1 MSNELKVGIAVI
13 GAAIALFFGI
23 RFLQGL
29 PLLSSGYEVV
39 AVFDDAQGLSS
50 GSGVQL
56 SGVNVGT
63 VRRVELADGG
73 RNVYVTLA
81 LNDGIAIPRGS
92 RIGTA
97 GFAALG
103 DVSVSISPPTGAS
116 VGRPLAEGDTIRAAG
131 GGNLLSLLTDQAGP
145 LAARTDTLL
154 IAAVGALQ
162 GVETL
167 IDESGDDFDAA
178 MAQLRFIT
186 TATTQML
193 LAERERI
200 GSITTSFQRAAE
212 SAERAAQNAEFLTS
226 DFAQRSPLLAD
237 SLTATIAGLNRTMAK
252 VETSLAGLDRVT
264 LQLDSTLAL
273 ATSPESSLGLLLND
287 PSLYYNANAAAASL
301 EQLLTAFE
309 KDPERFLREMRLV
322 DIF

>member
-1 MSNELKVGIAVI
+1 MSNELKVGIAVL

-29 PLLSSGYEVV
+29 PLLASSYEVV
-39 AVFDDAQGLSS
+39 AVFDDAQGLLA
-50 GSGVQL
+50 GSGVRL

-73 RNVYVTLA
+73 RHVYVTLA
-81 LNDGIAIPRGS
+81 LNNGTTIPRGS
-92 RIGTA
+92 RIGTG

-103 DVSVSISPPTGAS
+103 DVSVSISPPSGAS

-131 GGNLLSLLTDQAGP
+131 DGDLFSLLTDRAGP

-167 IDESGDDFDAA
+167 INESGDDFDAA

-200 GSITTSFQRAAE
+200 GTITASFQRAAE
-212 SAERAAQNAEFLTS
+212 SAERAAANAEFLTA

-237 SLTATIAGLNRTMAK
+237 SLTATIAGLNRTMAQI
-252 VETSLAGLDRVT
+252 ETSLAGLDDVT
-264 LQLDSTLAL
+264 VQLDSTLAL

-309 KDPERFLREMRLV
+309 NDPERFLREMRLV